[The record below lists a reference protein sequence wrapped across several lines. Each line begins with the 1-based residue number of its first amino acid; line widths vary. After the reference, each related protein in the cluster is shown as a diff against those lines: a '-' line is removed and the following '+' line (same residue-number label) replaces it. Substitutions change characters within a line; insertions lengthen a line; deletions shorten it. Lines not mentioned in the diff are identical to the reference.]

1 MSQQISAEEQV
12 LGIVTNH
19 WQAHGVSELTNLQL
33 GDWRCLEVLQH
44 YLVTACVS
52 QSLEKS

>member
-19 WQAHGVSELTNLQL
+19 WQAHGVRLAIQERA
-33 GDWRCLEVLQH
+33 G
-44 YLVTACVS
+44 
-52 QSLEKS
+52 